1 MLFYCSSLMAFL
13 MWIELREN
21 KNAAQILQIH
31 HLIKPMLKDKRR
43 IDYMYTKSPA
53 VAKIADRTG
62 CQ

>member
-1 MLFYCSSLMAFL
+1 MAFL